1 MPLSFSDRLRLGF
14 PDLAFP
20 LRTTVIDRL
29 SIHNQR
35 RRQES
40 FSRRH
45 RRIIGTRR
53 GLTMEQYTV
62 MCTILGH
69 SEDIFL
75 FKINSN
81 ESVKQVDTAGHKR
94 EGDTVF
100 F

>member
-1 MPLSFSDRLRLGF
+1 
-14 PDLAFP
+14 
-20 LRTTVIDRL
+20 
-29 SIHNQR
+29 
-35 RRQES
+35 
-40 FSRRH
+40 
-45 RRIIGTRR
+45 
-53 GLTMEQYTV
+53 MEQYTV

-100 F
+100 FGQTRTTRQKKH